1 MEYVV
6 RKNIGYALAAMAG
19 LALVGTAC
27 RTDLGT
33 GSVGLGRMATSPFES
48 PVEESPDVELGSFAS
63 ADNDTGAQTLS
74 IRWDSLDAV
83 EQALI
88 CNLSDARGPHAAG
101 AHSAGASEGTLSDAD
116 VAAFLI
122 EKCN

>member
-1 MEYVV
+1 MENVV
-6 RKNIGYALAAMAG
+6 RKNIGYALAAIAG

-27 RTDLGT
+27 RPDMGT
-33 GSVGLGRMATSPFES
+33 GAVGLGRMATSSVES
-48 PVEESPDVELGSFAS
+48 SVEESTDVDLGSFAS
-63 ADNDTGAQTLS
+63 ANIDTGAQTLS

-88 CNLSDARGPHAAG
+88 CNVHDARGPHAAG
-101 AHSAGASEGTLSDAD
+101 AHTSDAG

>member
-1 MEYVV
+1 M
-6 RKNIGYALAAMAG
+6 RKNIGYALAAIAG

-27 RTDLGT
+27 RPDTGT
-33 GSVGLGRMATSPFES
+33 GAVGLGRMATSS
-48 PVEESPDVELGSFAS
+48 VESPDVDLGSFAS
-63 ADNDTGAQTLS
+63 ADIDTGAQTLS
-74 IRWDSLDAV
+74 INWDSLDAV

-101 AHSAGASEGTLSDAD
+101 AHISEASEGMLSEAD
-116 VAAFLI
+116 LAAFLI

>member
-1 MEYVV
+1 LENVV
-6 RKNIGYALAAMAG
+6 RKNIAYALAAIAG

-27 RTDLGT
+27 RPGVDT
-33 GSVGLGRMATSPFES
+33 GAVGLGRMATSSFES
-48 PVEESPDVELGSFAS
+48 QVEESPDADLGSFAS
-63 ADNDTGAQTLS
+63 ANIDTGAQTLS

-101 AHSAGASEGTLSDAD
+101 ARTSDAD

>member
-1 MEYVV
+1 
-6 RKNIGYALAAMAG
+6 
-19 LALVGTAC
+19 
-27 RTDLGT
+27 
-33 GSVGLGRMATSPFES
+33 MATSSFES
-48 PVEESPDVELGSFAS
+48 PVEESPDVDLGSFAS
-63 ADNDTGAQTLS
+63 ANIDTGAQTLS

-88 CNLSDARGPHAAG
+88 CNLSEARGPHAAG
-101 AHSAGASEGTLSDAD
+101 ARTSEASEGMLSDAE